1 MSRPTRRRES
11 AHTNPHMLP
20 HGNGAEVYEKDSKR
34 LKGYVTSLRPG
45 KNQCEAFDALHV
57 SLGTGTHAEC
67 MLMLSTPR
75 AVRAA
80 STAFVSRKKGS

>member
-1 MSRPTRRRES
+1 MSRPPRKRES
-11 AHTNPHMLP
+11 ADTNPHMLRY
-20 HGNGAEVYEKDSKR
+20 GNGAEVFEKDSKR
-34 LKGYVTSLRPG
+34 LKGYVVNHAPG